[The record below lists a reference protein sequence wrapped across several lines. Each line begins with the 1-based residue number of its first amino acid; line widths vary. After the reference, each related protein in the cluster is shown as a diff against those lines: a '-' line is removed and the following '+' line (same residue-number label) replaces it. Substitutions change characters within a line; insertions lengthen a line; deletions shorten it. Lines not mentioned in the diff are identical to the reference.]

1 MADVAGVSG
10 AEVPEVAE
18 VALVVGLGR
27 SGAAVARHLKD
38 RGARVLAVDDAPDDA
53 ARTAAAEL
61 AVDLVAGPEEAQL
74 ADLVDRASVV
84 VPSPGVPI
92 RHPVF
97 RLAEARR
104 VPVRSEVELAYRWSR
119 HPIVAVTGTNG
130 KTTVTALVTEMLV
143 ASGRRAVAGGNI
155 GFPLSDAV
163 RRDVDVVVAEVSSF
177 QLWWTDTFRP
187 RVAVWLNL
195 AEDHLD
201 WHPDLDSYVAA
212 KARIWAHQEKGDLIV
227 VNVDDP
233 VVAGQVAGAPS
244 RVETFAL
251 SRPAD
256 WNVADGVLRGP
267 PGPVL
272 PVADLRRSMPHDVS
286 NALAAAAAA
295 VGAGAS
301 LEGVRSAL
309 RTFGGLP
316 HRLSLVA
323 DSGGVRWYDDSKATN
338 PHAAVSAISAFDSVV
353 LVAGGRNKGL
363 DLGALAKAADRV
375 RAVVALGEAG
385 PELEAAFA
393 GIRPVTRVATMDE
406 AVRAAAASARTGDV
420 VLLSP
425 GCASF
430 DQYRSYA
437 ERGDDFA
444 AAVGRLLGGGML

>member
-1 MADVAGVSG
+1 M
-10 AEVPEVAE
+10 AE

-27 SGAAVARHLKD
+27 SGAAVARHLGD

-53 ARTAAAEL
+53 ARAAAAEL
-61 AVDLVAGPEEAQL
+61 AVELVETPSEAQL

-92 RHPVF
+92 HHPVF
-97 RLAEARR
+97 RLAEARG

-201 WHPDLDSYVAA
+201 WHPDLDSYVTA
-212 KARIWAHQEKGDLIV
+212 KARIWAHQEKDDLIV

-233 VVAGQVAGAPS
+233 VVAGQVAGARS
-244 RVETFAL
+244 RVETFAVW
-251 SRPAD
+251 RAAD
-256 WNVADGVLRGP
+256 WHVSDGGELRGP
-267 PGPVL
+267 PGALV
-272 PVADLRRSMPHDVS
+272 PVAELHRSMPHDVS

-295 VGAGAS
+295 MGAGAT
-301 LEGVRSAL
+301 LDGVRTAL
-309 RTFGGLP
+309 RTFEGLP

-323 DSGGVRWYDDSKATN
+323 DAGGVRWYDDSKATN
-338 PHAAVSAISAFDSVV
+338 PHAALSAVSAFDSVV

-363 DLGALAKAADRV
+363 DLSVLAKAAERI

-385 PELEAAFA
+385 PEVEAAFA
-393 GIRPVTRVATMDE
+393 GIRPVTRAATMDE
-406 AVRAAAASARTGDV
+406 AVRAAAAFARTGDA

>member
-1 MADVAGVSG
+1 M
-10 AEVPEVAE
+10 AE

-27 SGAAVARHLKD
+27 SGAAVARHLGD

-53 ARTAAAEL
+53 ARAAAAEL
-61 AVDLVAGPEEAQL
+61 AVELVEAPRAAQL

-97 RLAEARR
+97 RLAEARG

-201 WHPDLDSYVAA
+201 WHPDLDSYVTA
-212 KARIWAHQEKGDLIV
+212 KARIWAHQQKDDLVV

-256 WNVADGVLRGP
+256 WHVVGGEFRGP
-267 PGPVL
+267 PGVLL
-272 PVADLRRSMPHDVS
+272 PVDELRRSMPHDVS

-295 VGAGAS
+295 MGAGAT
-301 LEGVRSAL
+301 LEGVRAAL

-323 DSGGVRWYDDSKATN
+323 EAGGVRWYDDSKATN
-338 PHAAVSAISAFDSVV
+338 PHAALSALSAFQSVV

-363 DLGALAKAADRV
+363 DLGVLAKAADRV

-385 PELEAAFA
+385 PEVEAAFA
-393 GIRPVTRVATMDE
+393 GVRPVTRATTMDE
-406 AVRAAAASARTGDV
+406 AVRAAAAFARTGDV

>member
-1 MADVAGVSG
+1 M
-10 AEVPEVAE
+10 AE

-27 SGAAVARHLKD
+27 SGVAVARHLGD

-53 ARTAAAEL
+53 ARVAAAEL
-61 AVDLVAGPEEAQL
+61 AVDLVEAPSEAQL

-97 RLAEARR
+97 RLAEASG

-187 RVAVWLNL
+187 KVAVWLNL

-201 WHPDLDSYVAA
+201 WHPDLDSYVTA
-212 KARIWAHQEKGDLIV
+212 KARIWAHQHKDDLIV

-233 VVAGQVAGAPS
+233 VVAAQVAGAPS

-256 WNVADGVLRGP
+256 WHVTDDGELRGP
-267 PGPVL
+267 PGSVL
-272 PVADLRRSMPHDVS
+272 RVDELRRSMPHDVS

-295 VGAGAS
+295 MGAGAT
-301 LEGVRSAL
+301 LDGVRTAL
-309 RTFGGLP
+309 RTFEGLP
-316 HRLSLVA
+316 HRLTLVA
-323 DSGGVRWYDDSKATN
+323 DAGGVRWYDDSKATN
-338 PHAAVSAISAFDSVV
+338 PHAALSAVTGFDSVV
-353 LVAGGRNKGL
+353 LIAGGRNKGL
-363 DLGALAKAADRV
+363 DLGVLAKAADRI

-385 PELEAAFA
+385 PEVEEAFA
-393 GIRPVTRVATMDE
+393 RVRPVTRAATMEE
-406 AVRAAAASARTGDV
+406 AVRAAAALARTGDV

-437 ERGDDFA
+437 ERGADFT
-444 AAVGRLLGGGML
+444 AAVDRLLGGGIR

>member
-1 MADVAGVSG
+1 L
-10 AEVPEVAE
+10 AEI
-18 VALVVGLGR
+18 ALVVGLGR
-27 SGAAVARHLKD
+27 SGAAVARHLGD
-38 RGARVLAVDDAPDDA
+38 RGARVVAVDDAPDDA
-53 ARTAAAEL
+53 ARAAAAEL
-61 AVDLVAGPEEAQL
+61 GIELVEAPDDEQL
-74 ADLVDRASVV
+74 ADLVDRANVV

-97 RLAEARR
+97 RLAEAGG
-104 VPVRSEVELAYRWSR
+104 VAVRSEVELAYRWSR

-201 WHPDLDSYVAA
+201 WHPDLDSYVTA
-212 KARIWAHQEKGDLIV
+212 KARIWAHQEKDDLIV

-233 VVAGQVAGAPS
+233 VVAGQVAGAPA
-244 RVETFAL
+244 RVQTFGLTRA
-251 SRPAD
+251 AD
-256 WNVADGVLRGP
+256 WHVAGGELRGP
-267 PGPVL
+267 PGALL
-272 PVADLRRSMPHDVS
+272 PVGELRRSMPHDVS

-295 VGAGAS
+295 MGTGAT
-301 LEGVRSAL
+301 LEGVRAAL

-316 HRLSLVA
+316 HRVSLVA
-323 DSGGVRWYDDSKATN
+323 DAGGVRWYDDSKATN
-338 PHAAVSAISAFDSVV
+338 PHAALSAVSAFDSVV

-363 DLGALAKAADRV
+363 DLGVLAKGADRI

-385 PELEAAFA
+385 PEVEAAFA
-393 GIRPVTRVATMDE
+393 GIRPVTRAATMDE
-406 AVRAAAASARTGDV
+406 AVRAAAAAARTGDV

-444 AAVGRLLGGGML
+444 ATVGRLLGGGML